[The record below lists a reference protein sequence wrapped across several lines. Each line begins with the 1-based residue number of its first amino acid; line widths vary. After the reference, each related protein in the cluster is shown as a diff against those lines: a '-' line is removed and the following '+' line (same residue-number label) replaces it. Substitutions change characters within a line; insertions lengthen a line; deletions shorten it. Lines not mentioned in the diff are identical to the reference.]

1 MKDID
6 LILEDLRSEVEADP
20 KKNISVYANLV
31 ITAIKKN
38 DKVKFENFLNLLSKS
53 LIKQKSNLPSNVW
66 KQWREITDDFIGNY
80 KKNAPGITFEDNEV
94 GPVPGYGEKSK
105 VESGEE
111 VKKELIKD
119 LTVLVKSLGVS
130 EDINKNDLEDD
141 DGSFETYRRLT
152 RQAYKSEKIQKA
164 RAEGKEIVNAKTI
177 SHDERAGRNAIYKI
191 NTFADKPPMEGATSL
206 SSYVKKLAASGVKPE
221 GQIKIIWRGAGN
233 NYYKNPVVLINGT
246 LYQGSTANFNASAK
260 PAQAVCVKPKDPE
273 KYQDYTGYFTADYNN
288 PQYEGLRRYLRTGE
302 EQIKEDFFPY

>member
-1 MKDID
+1 MDID
-6 LILEDLRSEVEADP
+6 LILEDLKSDIEADP

-31 ITAIKKN
+31 ITAIRKN
-38 DKVKFENFLNLLSKS
+38 DKERFQRFLGLLNTS
-53 LIKQKSNLPSNVW
+53 LAKQKSKLPADVW
-66 KQWREITDDFIGNY
+66 RQWQEITDDFLGNY
-80 KKNAPGITFEDNEV
+80 NKSAPGITFEPNEV
-94 GPVPGYGEKSK
+94 GPVPKPGEKPK
-105 VESGEE
+105 VESGDQ
-111 VKKELIKD
+111 VKAELVKD
-119 LTVLVKSLGVS
+119 LTTLVKSLGVS
-130 EDINKNDLEDD
+130 EDVHKNDLEDD
-141 DGSFETYRRLT
+141 DGSFETYRRMT

-191 NTFADKPPMEGATSL
+191 KTFTDNPPMEGVTSL
-206 SSYVKKLAASGVKPE
+206 SSYVKKLASSGVKPE

-288 PQYEGLRRYLRTGE
+288 PDYEGLRKYLKTGE
-302 EQIKEDFFPY
+302 EQIKEDYFPY